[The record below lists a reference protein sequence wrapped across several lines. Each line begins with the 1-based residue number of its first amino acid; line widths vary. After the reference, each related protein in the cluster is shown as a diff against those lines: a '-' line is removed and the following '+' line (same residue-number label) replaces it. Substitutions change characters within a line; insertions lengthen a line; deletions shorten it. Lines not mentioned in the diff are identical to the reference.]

1 MVVDLQKAGIWK
13 RIAAWLLD
21 IILLAV
27 LAVGF
32 ATVLSALF
40 GYDDYHNTWVDA
52 YSRYETEYGVDFQ
65 EQSTDPEVQALQEQA
80 YQALISDKK
89 AMQAYNMDLSLSV
102 LIITFGVLLATVALE
117 FVVPLVLKN
126 GQTVGKKCFAIGLMR
141 TDGVKINHLQLFARA
156 ILGKY
161 AIETMIPVYIV
172 MMVLWNAMGIMGVI
186 LAAALLIAQLV
197 CLAVTRTNSAIHDLL
212 AGTVVVDL
220 ASQQIFGSTEELIE
234 YTKRIHAE
242 KAAKKEW

>member
-1 MVVDLQKAGIWK
+1 LVVDLQKAGIWK
-13 RIAAWLLD
+13 RMAAWLLD
-21 IILLAV
+21 MILLAV

-32 ATVLSALF
+32 ATALSAVF
-40 GYDDYHNTWVDA
+40 GYDSYHETWVDA
-52 YSRYETEYGVDFQ
+52 YNRYETEYGISFQ
-65 EQSTDPEVQALQEQA
+65 EQTQDPEVRARQDEA
-80 YQALISDKK
+80 YAALISDKE
-89 AMQAYNMDLSLSV
+89 AMQAYNMDMSLSV
-102 LIITFGVLLATVALE
+102 LMVTFGILLAAVALE
-117 FVVPLVLKN
+117 FVVPLALKN
-126 GQTVGKKCFAIGLMR
+126 GQTVGKKCFGLGLMR
-141 TDGVKINHLQLFARA
+141 TDGVKINHLQLFARTV
-156 ILGKY
+156 LGKY

-172 MMVLWNAMGIMGVI
+172 MMIFWNAMGIMGVV

-242 KAAKKEW
+242 RAEKKEW